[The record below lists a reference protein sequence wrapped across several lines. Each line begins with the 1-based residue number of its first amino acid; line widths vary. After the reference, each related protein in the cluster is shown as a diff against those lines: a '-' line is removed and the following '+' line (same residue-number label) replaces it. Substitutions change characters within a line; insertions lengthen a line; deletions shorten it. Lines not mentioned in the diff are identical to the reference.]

1 MKVRHTLHLFLGLLF
16 TCAGARADDA
26 AVLACRA
33 LPDGAARLACYD
45 AMPVGSAAAPTPD
58 QRFGLDNVRRPA
70 DPDLPKQIE
79 SILDGSI
86 EGWGPNTQFKLA
98 NGQVWKVSDGSS
110 ATLDRLSNPK
120 VKLVRNA
127 FGTTFIEF
135 EGSNNSP
142 KVRRLR

>member
-1 MKVRHTLHLFLGLLF
+1 MKVRHTLPLFLGFL
-16 TCAGARADDA
+16 CACGGARADDA

-33 LPDGAARLACYD
+33 LPDSAARLACYD
-45 AMPVGSAAAPTPD
+45 AMPVGAAAAPTPE
-58 QRFGLDNVRRPA
+58 QRFGLDNVPRPEVA
-70 DPDLPKQIE
+70 AQPRQIE
-79 SILDGSI
+79 STLDGSI

-120 VKLVRNA
+120 VKLIRNA

-142 KVRRLR
+142 KVRRVR